1 MISRTVSRADFVDV
15 INQLRLRQISSS
27 NNISNIPIS
36 VLVIPAGLNIRRYS
50 NEDLINEYGWKV
62 QIVVE
67 EEVYSFYLCLSVK
80 VYKMIIS

>member
-50 NEDLINEYGWKV
+50 NEDLINEYAWKV

>member
-1 MISRTVSRADFVDV
+1 MFFKFNSSAQLSVISRTVSRADFVDV

-50 NEDLINEYGWKV
+50 NEDLINMLGK
-62 QIVVE
+62 
-67 EEVYSFYLCLSVK
+67 
-80 VYKMIIS
+80 YK